1 MAFGAERPPNGPPV
15 TQWRRAQLAMT
26 ALCAAL
32 VVSSWTLAAADRPW
46 VQVTSPHFTVISD
59 AGDKDA
65 VRAAWQFEQVR
76 AVLQRLWPWANL
88 ATGKPVVVFA
98 ARDENTLK
106 SLAPKYWETKGG
118 IRPGSV
124 FVTGPDRHYV
134 AVRVDLPE
142 PDSLQANPYYQS
154 YWSYVYITLR
164 SSFERELPL
173 WLGRGLSDMFAN
185 TIVRE
190 KDVQVGRVVPWHLE
204 TLREGSRM
212 RLAAVL
218 AVDRQ
223 SRQATRDD
231 QARLFD
237 ASAWALVHYLAFGE
251 NGANLPK
258 LNRLLELVAKG
269 GDAAASLTE
278 VYGPPDR
285 LDEAVHIYVGRTL
298 YTYKLIGIDVNV
310 PAEGFKRRPLSAAE
324 SAGDRAA
331 FHAAMQRPV
340 EARKLAQEA
349 MRSDAAL
356 ATPYEVEGLLSDQE
370 GQKEAALSAYRK
382 AAELGSANF
391 YAHYRYAQLRWS
403 PALDKAA
410 LEEIARSL
418 DQTIKLNS
426 NWASGYS
433 YLAEVSIDL
442 GDAEKALGL
451 ARRAVALEPGE
462 SYHHAT
468 VARALGRQSRTDEA
482 VMEAEK
488 ALALA
493 SNPAE
498 RQRAE
503 ELLAWVK
510 RIPK

>member
-1 MAFGAERPPNGPPV
+1 
-15 TQWRRAQLAMT
+15 
-26 ALCAAL
+26 
-32 VVSSWTLAAADRPW
+32 
-46 VQVTSPHFTVISD
+46 
-59 AGDKDA
+59 
-65 VRAAWQFEQVR
+65 
-76 AVLQRLWPWANL
+76 
-88 ATGKPVVVFA
+88 
-98 ARDENTLK
+98 
-106 SLAPKYWETKGG
+106 
-118 IRPGSV
+118 
-124 FVTGPDRHYV
+124 
-134 AVRVDLPE
+134 
-142 PDSLQANPYYQS
+142 
-154 YWSYVYITLR
+154 
-164 SSFERELPL
+164 
-173 WLGRGLSDMFAN
+173 
-185 TIVRE
+185 
-190 KDVQVGRVVPWHLE
+190 
-204 TLREGSRM
+204 
-212 RLAAVL
+212 
-218 AVDRQ
+218 
-223 SRQATRDD
+223 
-231 QARLFD
+231 
-237 ASAWALVHYLAFGE
+237 
-251 NGANLPK
+251 
-258 LNRLLELVAKG
+258 
-269 GDAAASLTE
+269 
-278 VYGPPDR
+278 
-285 LDEAVHIYVGRTL
+285 
-298 YTYKLIGIDVNV
+298 
-310 PAEGFKRRPLSAAE
+310 
-324 SAGDRAA
+324 
-331 FHAAMQRPV
+331 MQRPV

-370 GQKEAALSAYRK
+370 RQKEAALSAYRK

-403 PALDKAA
+403 PTLDKAA

-426 NWASGYS
+426 NWAPGYS

-468 VARALGRQSRTDEA
+468 VARALGRLSRTDEA